1 MVYTLGTRFAVD
13 LGKKRLM
20 RAYFATLGQDMDKNL
35 LKEFTEQDLAEEDRR
50 KPEEDEA
57 DDE

>member
-1 MVYTLGTRFAVD
+1 
-13 LGKKRLM
+13 
-20 RAYFATLGQDMDKNL
+20 MDKNL
-35 LKEFTEQDLAEEDRR
+35 LKEFREQDLAEEDRR

>member
-35 LKEFTEQDLAEEDRR
+35 LKEFREQDLAEEDRR